1 VPRIDPDF
9 FPSIRR
15 HIQTQSPGFWVLVI
29 ALGVFV
35 GFTGW
40 KQFNLRDELARA
52 TRVEHA
58 QTLTLGLLPDLLRV
72 ATDLYAA
79 GYLPLAN
86 RSVRDQRIQ
95 EASEQFEQRLSQFAS
110 SLYDAESSE
119 KLSEFTA
126 AVRDLKTD
134 AVEASNESPRP
145 RPEAGERPP
154 EKPPER
160 TDRPPERN
168 RVNWRLELLRE
179 AYGDVVREYHELE
192 RSLQRKLSK
201 VGERRQ
207 TAESAERQMAILF
220 PIGLISLLAL
230 VGGRLLKFARKS
242 ESSATDQRE
251 LIDQLKSSESKY
263 RSIFDNAVEG
273 IFQTTPD
280 GRFISANW
288 ALARMYGFKDPQDLI
303 EKLTDIGT
311 QLYVDPGQ
319 REALLAALQAEDV
332 VSNLEFEVV
341 RADGRTIW
349 LRENVRAVRDESNRL
364 LYLEGTVEDV
374 SDHWWAEQR
383 RRLQY
388 ATARVFNEA
397 ASLAEAR
404 PKILQTICE
413 IVDWDLGAV
422 WDVNAGQQCLECDE
436 IWHTPEVDVAD
447 FEKANSNTTYPLG
460 HGLAGEVWRTGE
472 PKWIPNL
479 AAETSFPN
487 AAIAVKA
494 GMGSAFGIP
503 IKVRGEVQH
512 VLEFFSPKISLPDP
526 ELLQTLS
533 AISNQLG
540 HLIERKAGEE
550 ALRASEMRKAAIVL
564 SALDCIISYD
574 AAGAITEFNPAAERM
589 FARTQSEVLG
599 RRIDEVILPEDLRE
613 FERAAFGLKE
623 GGANGLGHGRRFEL
637 VAMRAD
643 GSEFPAE
650 VALNRITVEGSP
662 MYTAYL
668 RDISERKSAERV
680 TSELAAVVA
689 NSNDAIVSCTLDGVI
704 RSWNDGAEKIFGYSA
719 EEAAGRPLHMLMP
732 ADRLDEF
739 PQMLL
744 AVQRGESLS
753 NYETVRLRKDG
764 RKINV
769 SVTDSPIRGEG
780 GTVAGVS
787 SIARDITER
796 KRLEEELLQSQKM
809 EAVGRLAGG
818 IAHDFNN
825 ILTAILGYSDLLIT
839 QIDER
844 HWMWKHL
851 NEIRKASD
859 FASSLTHQLLAFSRR
874 QPLFPRV
881 FCINDSVRNI
891 EKMLQRLIGERIRI
905 RTDLNAEIGRVK
917 ADPTQLEQ
925 VLLNLSVNAR
935 DAMPDGGT
943 LTIGTADITYFLDDF
958 VSANE
963 MSAGEYVK
971 LTISDTG
978 VGIPPDVIKHVFEP
992 FFTTKEKGQGTGLGL
1007 ATCYGIVKQSGG
1019 YISVDSTVGSGTTFV
1034 IYLPRV
1040 EESGELASSRKE
1052 IGLLPGGSETIL
1064 YVEDELTVRSLT
1076 AHVLRRLGYTVLEA
1090 ADGEQARAMVE
1101 NLSGKEIDLLFTDVV
1116 LPDFNGRELS
1126 DWVHREIGSLPVLF
1140 CSGYIDDNLLKR
1152 HGLGE
1157 ESAFLQKP
1165 FTPSDLARKV
1175 RQVMDGVPSS
1185 DYATR

>member
-1 VPRIDPDF
+1 MGSR
-9 FPSIRR
+9 SI
-15 HIQTQSPGFWVLVI
+15 
-29 ALGVFV
+29 
-35 GFTGW
+35 
-40 KQFNLRDELARA
+40 
-52 TRVEHA
+52 
-58 QTLTLGLLPDLLRV
+58 
-72 ATDLYAA
+72 
-79 GYLPLAN
+79 
-86 RSVRDQRIQ
+86 RDQRVRAAA
-95 EASEQFEQRLSQFAS
+95 ENFEQRLSEFESRLSDPESKENVAEFSAS
-110 SLYDAESSE
+110 
-119 KLSEFTA
+119 
-126 AVRDLKTD
+126 VRDLRAK
-134 AVEASNESPRP
+134 VNEVNEESRPP
-145 RPEAGERPP
+145 RPEPP
-154 EKPPER
+154 DGPPDQPP
-160 TDRPPERN
+160 DRPPPDRSHMN
-168 RVNWRLELLRE
+168 LRLQLLYE
-179 AYGDVVREYHELE
+179 AYGGVAREYRELE
-192 RSLQRKLSK
+192 RSLVQKLST
-201 VGERRQ
+201 VTMSRQAAENAERR
-207 TAESAERQMAILF
+207 MAILF
-220 PIGLISLLAL
+220 PIGAFLLL
-230 VGGRLLKFARKS
+230 VMAAWRIWDFARMSRANAESQAGLVDRLRTS
-242 ESSATDQRE
+242 ESR
-251 LIDQLKSSESKY
+251 Y

-280 GRFISANW
+280 GRFIAANW
-288 ALARMYGFKDPQDLI
+288 SLARMYGFKDPDELM

-349 LRENVRAVRDESNRL
+349 LRENVRAVRDDSNRL

-374 SDHWWAEQR
+374 SDHWCAEQR

-422 WDVNAGQQCLECDE
+422 WDVNASQGCLECDE

-472 PKWIPNL
+472 PKWIANL
-479 AAETSFPN
+479 AAEKSFPN

-503 IKVRGEVQH
+503 IKVCGEVQH

-540 HLIERKAGEE
+540 HLIERKAAEE
-550 ALRASEMRKAAIVL
+550 ALRTSEMRKTAIVL

-574 AAGAITEFNPAAERM
+574 ATGAITEFNPAAERT
-589 FARTQSEVLG
+589 FGRTQSEVLG
-599 RRIDEVILPEDLRE
+599 RPIDEVILPEDLRE
-613 FERAAFGLKE
+613 YQRPAFGLE
-623 GGANGLGHGRRFEL
+623 QHGGNGLGHGRRFEL
-637 VAMRAD
+637 IAVRGD

-650 VALNRITVEGSP
+650 VALNRIAVEGAP

-668 RDISERKSAERV
+668 RDISERKSAEQV

-689 NSNDAIVSCTLDGVI
+689 NSNDAIVSCTLDGLI
-704 RSWNDGAEKIFGYSA
+704 RSWNDGAEKIFGYTA
-719 EEAAGRPLHMLMP
+719 EDAVGRPLHMLMP

-825 ILTAILGYSDLLIT
+825 ILTAILGYSDLLIG
-839 QIDER
+839 QIEDR

-859 FASSLTHQLLAFSRR
+859 FAASLTQQLLAFSRR

-905 RTDLNAEIGRVK
+905 RADLHAEIGRVK

-925 VLLNLSVNAR
+925 VLLNLCVNAR
-935 DAMPDGGT
+935 DAMPEGGT
-943 LTIGTADITYFLDDF
+943 LTIATTDITYFLDDF
-958 VSANE
+958 VSTNE
-963 MSAGEYVK
+963 MPAGEYVK
-971 LTISDTG
+971 LTVSDTG
-978 VGIPPDVIKHVFEP
+978 VGIPAEVIKHVFEP

-1019 YISVDSTVGSGTTFV
+1019 YISVDSTVGSGTTFS

-1040 EESGELASSRKE
+1040 EESGEPASSRKE

-1090 ADGEQARAMVE
+1090 ADGEQARAVVE
-1101 NLSGKEIDLLFTDVV
+1101 GMNEQEIDLLFTDVV

-1126 DWVHREIGSLPVLF
+1126 EWVHREVGNMPVLF
-1140 CSGYIDDNLLKR
+1140 CSGYIDDNLLKQ

-1157 ESAFLQKP
+1157 DAAFLQKP
-1165 FTPSDLARKV
+1165 FTPSDLAWKV
-1175 RQVMDGVPSS
+1175 RQVMDGVPSAN
-1185 DYATR
+1185 YAAR

>member
-1 VPRIDPDF
+1 LLAGCV
-9 FPSIRR
+9 
-15 HIQTQSPGFWVLVI
+15 
-29 ALGVFV
+29 VFA
-35 GFTGW
+35 GW
-40 KQFNLRDELARA
+40 KNVALREEVNRLSAA
-52 TRVEHA
+52 EQS
-58 QTLTLGLLPDLLRV
+58 QTHRIGLLQELLRS
-72 ATDLYAA
+72 ATELYAA
-79 GYLPLAN
+79 GYQPPGGRAI
-86 RSVRDQRIQ
+86 RDQRVRD
-95 EASEQFEQRLSQFAS
+95 ASAQMDQQLAKMSASLSS
-110 SLYDAESSE
+110 AET
-119 KLSEFTA
+119 KDNLAQFTA
-126 AVRDLKTD
+126 AVRDLQTELD
-134 AVEASNESPRP
+134 EMRDEPRNP
-145 RPEAGERPP
+145 RPEPPDRADRPGRPP
-154 EKPPER
+154 
-160 TDRPPERN
+160 DRPPERDD
-168 RVNWRLELLRE
+168 RPGRPPERPPDRGRMGMRLQLLQE
-179 AYGDVVREYHELE
+179 AYSDVVREYRQFSRELTGE
-192 RSLQRKLSK
+192 LARITKLRDDARLAEQRL
-201 VGERRQ
+201 G
-207 TAESAERQMAILF
+207 ILF
-220 PIGLISLLAL
+220 PIAAFAFVGLA
-230 VGGRLLKFARKS
+230 VWRVWHFARQSTEHAQGQAELVDKLKAS
-242 ESSATDQRE
+242 ESR
-251 LIDQLKSSESKY
+251 Y

-280 GRFISANW
+280 GRFVEANW
-288 ALARMYGFKDPQDLI
+288 ALARMYGFKDPKELV
-303 EKLTDIGT
+303 EKMSDIGT
-311 QLYVDPGQ
+311 QLYVDPAQ

-349 LRENVRAVRDESNRL
+349 LRENVRAVRGESNEL

-374 SDHWWAEQR
+374 SDRWWAEQR

-422 WDVNAGQQCLECDE
+422 WDVNASEGFLECDE
-436 IWHTPEVDVAD
+436 IWHTPEVDVAG

-472 PKWIPNL
+472 PRWISNL
-479 AAETSFPN
+479 AAERSFPN
-487 AAIAVKA
+487 AAIAVNA

-540 HLIERKAGEE
+540 HLIERKAAEE
-550 ALRASEMRKAAIVL
+550 ALRTSEMRKAAIVS

-574 AAGAITEFNPAAERM
+574 SSGAITEFNPAAERTFCRM
-589 FARTQSEVLG
+589 QSDVLG
-599 RRIDEVILPEDLRE
+599 KRIEEVILPEDLRE
-613 FERAAFGLKE
+613 YQRTAFGLE
-623 GGANGLGHGRRFEL
+623 EPGPASLGHGRRFEL
-637 VAMRAD
+637 VALRAD
-643 GSEFPAE
+643 GTEFPAE
-650 VALNRITVEGSP
+650 VALNRIVVEGNP

-668 RDISERKSAERV
+668 RDISERKSAEQV

-689 NSNDAIVSCTLDGVI
+689 NSNDSIVSCTLDGLI
-704 RSWNDGAEKIFGYSA
+704 RSWNEGAEQIFGYTA
-719 EEAAGRPLHMLMP
+719 EEAIGRPLHMLMP

-744 AVQRGESLS
+744 AVQRGESVS

-764 RKINV
+764 KKINV

-825 ILTAILGYSDLLIT
+825 ILTAILGYSDLLIG
-839 QIDER
+839 QIEER

-859 FASSLTHQLLAFSRR
+859 FAASLTQQLLAFSRR

-891 EKMLQRLIGERIRI
+891 EKMLQRVIGERVRI
-905 RTDLNAEIGRVK
+905 STELHAEIGRIK
-917 ADPTQLEQ
+917 ADPTQFEQ
-925 VLLNLSVNAR
+925 VLLNLCVNAR
-935 DAMPDGGT
+935 DAMPNGGT
-943 LTIGTADITYFLDDF
+943 LSIGTADITYFLDDF
-958 VSANE
+958 LSINE
-963 MSAGEYVK
+963 MPAGEYVK
-971 LTISDTG
+971 LTVSDTG
-978 VGIPPDVIKHVFEP
+978 IGIPHDIIKHVFEP

-1019 YISVDSTVGSGTTFV
+1019 YISVDSTVGSGTTFS

-1090 ADGEQARAMVE
+1090 ADGEQARAVVE
-1101 NLSGKEIDLLFTDVV
+1101 GMTDHSCIDLLFTDVV

-1126 DWVHREIGSLPVLF
+1126 DWVHRQIGNKPVLF

-1157 ESAFLQKP
+1157 EAAFLQKP
-1165 FTPSDLARKV
+1165 FTPSDLAWKV
-1175 RQVMDGVPSS
+1175 RQVMDGIAAP
-1185 DYATR
+1185 DFAAR